1 MSWEWW
7 WSSYYYR
14 PLNCSHLF
22 SGDQGTKD
30 TAHLPKD
37 FQVQWG
43 ILTNKLQ
50 LDYSVVS
57 AKTGT
62 HGVQHR
68 EHRGGTP
75 CLLLGWSILSR
86 KHERL
91 QGPGRVLAGS
101 LAVCLL
107 TSSPEALADHG
118 RRKRKRPRHQNVPCP
133 WNLCRS
139 HGNKWLFFFFF
150 WHFLTTTEFETLLKY
165 LLDIWIWFFCE
176 LFLYILS
183 PFSYWNFY
191 NFHVSL

>member
-50 LDYSVVS
+50 LDYSAVS

-75 CLLLGWSILSR
+75 CLLLGWSDEASPEKVMSKPNPMRKAGVRQIQREVEVPFRPVKSSWDDSGWLVELQVGYYGWGRKQHFWILCFLRGGR
-86 KHERL
+86 KHK
-91 QGPGRVLAGS
+91 GRNPRCFSQNSKV
-101 LAVCLL
+101 
-107 TSSPEALADHG
+107 AL
-118 RRKRKRPRHQNVPCP
+118 
-133 WNLCRS
+133 
-139 HGNKWLFFFFF
+139 F
-150 WHFLTTTEFETLLKY
+150 
-165 LLDIWIWFFCE
+165 
-176 LFLYILS
+176 
-183 PFSYWNFY
+183 
-191 NFHVSL
+191 